1 MGEKRIGSPGN
12 GEKRRARK
20 QLTCKIP
27 EQIKMKSNPGP
38 GSLICCKGLD
48 GKQDGMDG
56 KVSYQSAP
64 VGKRLTSDSVRQKPS
79 INEESSKGGKW
90 NSDSVVTLGN

>member
-1 MGEKRIGSPGN
+1 
-12 GEKRRARK
+12 
-20 QLTCKIP
+20 
-27 EQIKMKSNPGP
+27 MKSNPGP